1 MNKNIL
7 KRLFTV
13 FRTFNISYTLI
24 GGYAVAVWGFIR
36 ATKDV
41 DFLADIPFSKIQ
53 DVLNELKSHEFIVEY
68 SAGDIE
74 DPVSGV
80 IRLRFPVEGAAG
92 DEESIELLLGI
103 KKMPVDIYLRSEKVD
118 LMGVEI
124 PVVSPEDLIVLKLLA
139 GGPVD
144 LQDAR
149 SIYKIVKER
158 LDLSYLGKELRRCKF
173 SIERLETS

>member
-13 FRTFNISYTLI
+13 FRAFNVTYTLI
-24 GGYAVAVWGFIR
+24 GGYAAAVWGSIR

-41 DFLADIPFSKIQ
+41 DFLADIPFGKIQ
-53 DVLNELKSHEFIVEY
+53 DILDELKNHEFIVEY
-68 SAGDIE
+68 RAGDIE

-80 IRLRFPVEGAAG
+80 IRLRFPVEDVEG

-103 KKMPVDIYLRSEKVD
+103 KKMPADIYLRSEKVD

-124 PVVSPEDLIVLKLLA
+124 PVVSPEDLIVLKLLT

-149 SIYKIVKER
+149 DIYKILKER
-158 LDLSYLGKELRRCKF
+158 LDMSYLGKELKRCKL
-173 SIERLETS
+173 SIERIL